1 MIAALPGQTSP
12 VTSLDFSMEGYYLA
26 SVSEETLMVWSVVD
40 IEVRNT
46 QLNFLFKGL
55 EKL

>member
-26 SVSEETLMVWSVVD
+26 SVSEETLMVWSVLD
-40 IEVRNT
+40 IEVRNN

-55 EKL
+55 EN